1 MNLERTESPSHA
13 EVEAGSRS
21 APYVA
26 GQEVAMQL
34 VSESPV
40 ASITAAEER
49 RACPKIGWHIM
60 PLIMITFMFQYIDKV
75 ILSGATRFGI
85 IQDLHLYTAA
95 GINPKTP

>member
-1 MNLERTESPSHA
+1 MNLEKTESPSHA
-13 EVEAGSRS
+13 ELEAGSRS
-21 APYVA
+21 APHVA
-26 GQEVAMQL
+26 GQDVALQL

-49 RACPKIGWHIM
+49 RVCPKIDWHIM

-75 ILSGATRFGI
+75 IHSGAAQFGI
-85 IQDLHLYTAA
+85 IQDLHLYTVA